1 MTDQDIKIKKPEENC
16 GEGEVEVLVSSSSD
30 IQSQN

>member
-1 MTDQDIKIKKPEENC
+1 MADYDAKLKKTEENC

-30 IQSQN
+30 IQS